1 MDESP
6 LTRRGVL
13 GAGAAAAGAAA
24 LGANTAFAQRPLPAP
39 RTPRQALRILLA
51 GNRRWQRDQ
60 LHLKDYS
67 PVRERA
73 AESQKPF
80 AAILTCADSRIST
93 TLIFDVYR
101 GNLFV
106 ARVAGNTADPELV
119 GSLEYSVAVLGA
131 KLIMVLGHSA
141 CGAVDAALGVVQGTK
156 SFPPDKFGQIGTFV
170 NPIVPVVQGLPPEQ
184 QTLNASI
191 AANARAQAQTLAA
204 TDPIIKPA
212 VAAGDLMVVAAVY
225 NIANGRVSLV

>member
-6 LTRRGVL
+6 LTRRGVI
-13 GAGAAAAGAAA
+13 GAGVAAAGAAA
-24 LGANTAFAQRPLPAP
+24 LGANTALAQKPLPAP
-39 RTPRQALRILLA
+39 ATPRAALRLLLA
-51 GNRRWQRDQ
+51 GNRRWQRGH
-60 LHLKDYS
+60 LHLHDYS

-80 AAILTCADSRIST
+80 AAILTCADSRLST

-131 KLIMVLGHSA
+131 KVIMVLGHSA
-141 CGAVDAALGVVQGTK
+141 CGAVDAAVGVANGTK
-156 SFPPDKFGQIGTFV
+156 TYPPEKYGQIGTFV
-170 NPIVPVVQGLPPEQ
+170 NPIVPVAQALPPDQ
-184 QTLNASI
+184 RTINAVT
-191 AANARAQAQTLAA
+191 AANARAQAQALAGA
-204 TDPIIKPA
+204 DPIIKPA
-212 VAAGDLMVVAAVY
+212 VAAGNLMVVAAVY
-225 NIANGRVSLV
+225 NIANGRVSL